1 MAQTGQR
8 VDPFGN
14 FDFLV
19 EIDGIARAAFTEV
32 GGLDSSI
39 DITEYREGGDNQTMR
54 KLPSKTKYSNITLK
68 WGCAPDH
75 DLYDWHQQWVKG
87 DPGATRRNGSI
98 VLLDRKGQEQ
108 MRWNFVNAWP
118 SKWTGPSLSAKSNDV
133 AIETLELAHE
143 FLERA

>member
-19 EIDGIARAAFTEV
+19 EIDGIARAAFSEV
-32 GGLDSSI
+32 SGLDSSI

-75 DLYDWHQQWVKG
+75 DLYDWHQQWIKG

-98 VLLDRKGQEQ
+98 VLLDRRGQEQ
-108 MRWNFVNAWP
+108 MRWNFVKAWP
-118 SKWTGPSLSAKSNDV
+118 AKWTGPSLSAKSNDV

-143 FLERA
+143 GLERA